1 MIEKHWRSLP
11 FTWSPYTFSASPNE
25 DLARF
30 HFTLP
35 QPPSTAA
42 YIRPVHL
49 RPFYVNTPSI
59 AQECAG
65 VQWVVTTDN
74 HPLVMSDPS
83 PKKKNGG
90 NPSVPR
96 QIRFVATDG
105 QPQTKRRR
113 VNAACLTCRRRKIR
127 CSGEQPVC
135 KTCSDYKHVCL
146 GYTESTAHLRTQS
159 DSTSQAPRV
168 SAPNGS
174 SHNVARAVESSSPD
188 PVPPNIPAP
197 AVDRISEL
205 QDTGLKDIPFLDVSS
220 RNKELE
226 MRAEDS
232 PESSRASVSSGSRT
246 HVPYFRYFGPTAI
259 VPGFKQMVVQVRG
272 SRKSNPSMSSDS
284 PSPLRSP
291 RPAER
296 PSENISRAPA
306 ASESRESRDANIPFY
321 DQDDTAPVSNLV
333 LHLCDLFFT
342 HLGCNFPFLQ
352 RDRFFQDLKD
362 KRVDTML
369 VDAVCSLAARFS
381 AHPLLGP
388 PQAQPI
394 ERPHQPDENR
404 KWDRGLPFGHRAM
417 SALVDSLPCPTLSAV
432 QACLLLAYEQFGSNH
447 DSGLWMYLGISIRMA
462 QDLGLQKFQG
472 LKHNYGQSGVTPSD
486 VMTGHAGKLREDQY
500 DDLDV
505 HHTPKV
511 KPRPLT
517 GERARERERVDSF
530 WSIFFLDRVISS
542 GTGRPVTLRD
552 EDIEL
557 CFPLQSESQLPNG
570 WPAPFPP
577 LIRII
582 HLYGRVTDLI
592 NGIQYVKRVTPDT
605 LKMLAGMESDLT
617 GIYQRLSPRLHFNAA
632 NFQAY
637 VKAKEGTNFILL
649 HFWFHTL
656 IVLLH
661 QPTLL
666 NSFGGSIQHLYPNS
680 RELSMSSAKTIADIL
695 SFSELVD
702 GKSFIGNPFTS
713 QPMYIAACAFLM
725 ESAYYTTPSSAN
737 GAPSPQPL
745 LANQSSGFVLPNLD
759 PSNVTERKSTA
770 KHILLASAA
779 KENYQRCYKALQALN
794 TYWQGTGYIL
804 TVLDQKAKGIVD
816 PLLYTIEDMENTDG
830 IAPGLPLGPGPWRKG
845 KVPADGSDP
854 EKPSSVADMT
864 SNRKWSPNI
873 DPSQA
878 IGWSLTG
885 ATNSAQPNL
894 SLLYQMPSTE
904 PAPTP
909 DRPTYSSQ
917 YSHSYPILPNAGQ
930 GNSSF
935 PPLTPSHN
943 ESAASLAA
951 ANAKYP
957 TIPTPMHTDSY
968 YMGLNSPY
976 PDSTPQSTRP
986 VQPAPPTFSG
996 LSSAQLDPQQSVFDY
1011 SVPPTPD
1018 PSGNP
1023 IGTGDLHADSNGM
1036 MIGSHDVD
1044 MNTLNHQ
1051 ESFPFANGEIL
1062 PWLEYLPQDVLSF
1075 FGENQGY
1082 PLMNPDD
1089 VSRPS

>member
-1 MIEKHWRSLP
+1 MQLS
-11 FTWSPYTFSASPNE
+11 SPN
-25 DLARF
+25 
-30 HFTLP
+30 
-35 QPPSTAA
+35 QPSSLQLNHRAPTDRSPRTWDK
-42 YIRPVHL
+42 H
-49 RPFYVNTPSI
+49 TDT
-59 AQECAG
+59 
-65 VQWVVTTDN
+65 QWVGTTAN
-74 HPLVMSDPS
+74 TWLAMSPPS
-83 PKKKNGG
+83 PKKSG
-90 NPSVPR
+90 NPPPR

-135 KTCSDYKHVCL
+135 KTCSDYKHTCL
-146 GYTESTAHLRTQS
+146 GYTDSTAHLRTQS
-159 DSTSQAPRV
+159 DSTTRAPPNL
-168 SAPNGS
+168 SGQNGS
-174 SHNVARAVESSSPD
+174 SERVTRAVESCSPE
-188 PVPPNIPAP
+188 PVRTTVSKP
-197 AVDRISEL
+197 AVDKSPKVKAP
-205 QDTGLKDIPFLDVSS
+205 DGKDASNREPS
-220 RNKELE
+220 RVNKELDTQV
-226 MRAEDS
+226 AIDS
-232 PESSRASVSSGSRT
+232 PRSRGTSVSSGNRT

-272 SRKSNPSMSSDS
+272 SRKSNASVSSDS
-284 PSPLRSP
+284 LSPLRSP
-291 RPAER
+291 KPSGITIGPSAPIAE
-296 PSENISRAPA
+296 NLDN
-306 ASESRESRDANIPFY
+306 RDANTIPFY
-321 DQDDTAPVSNLV
+321 DRDDTLPVSNLV
-333 LHLCDLFFT
+333 SHLCDLFFA
-342 HLGCNFPFLQ
+342 HLGCSFPFLQ
-352 RDRFFQDLKD
+352 RDRFLQDLKD

-369 VDAVCSLAARFS
+369 VDAVCALAARFS
-381 AHPLLGP
+381 PHPLLGP

-394 ERPHQPDENR
+394 DNSQPPLDDK

-472 LKHNYGQSGVTPSD
+472 LKHSYGQRGVTPSE

-505 HHTPKV
+505 HHTPKTTP
-511 KPRPLT
+511 KPLSS
-517 GERARERERVDSF
+517 ERARERERVDSF

-592 NGIQYVKRVTPDT
+592 NGIQDVKRVTPDT

-617 GIYQRLSPRLHFNAA
+617 GIYQRLSPRLYFNAA

-666 NSFGGSIQHLYPNS
+666 NSFGGTIQHLYPNS

-695 SFSELVD
+695 SFSELID

-725 ESAYYTTPSSAN
+725 ESAYYTSPSSN
-737 GAPSPQPL
+737 SGSPPPQPL
-745 LANQSSGFVLPNLD
+745 LTNQSSGFVMPTMES
-759 PSNVTERKSTA
+759 SNGTERKSTQ

-779 KENYQRCYKALQALN
+779 KENYQRCYKALKALN
-794 TYWQGTGYIL
+794 TYWEGTGYIL

-816 PLLYTIEDMENTDG
+816 PLLYTVEDMENADG
-830 IAPGLPLGPGPWRKG
+830 FAPGQPLGSGPWRAG
-845 KVPADGSDP
+845 KTSADSSFDP
-854 EKPSSVADMT
+854 ERAGLADISSDE
-864 SNRKWSPNI
+864 RRSPLI

-878 IGWSLTG
+878 IGWALAG
-885 ATNSAQPNL
+885 ATGSAQPNL
-894 SLLYQMPSTE
+894 SLLYQMPTTQNE
-904 PAPTP
+904 HPPNKQ
-909 DRPTYSSQ
+909 TYSSR
-917 YSHSYPILPNAGQ
+917 YSHSYPILSPNAGEGPSSYARPLAQPQ
-930 GNSSF
+930 GLEKHTST
-935 PPLTPSHN
+935 LTTPNPKYSHVPSPSLGN
-943 ESAASLAA
+943 E
-951 ANAKYP
+951 P
-957 TIPTPMHTDSY
+957 Y
-968 YMGLNSPY
+968 YMNMDPSY
-976 PDSTPQSTRP
+976 PESSTQTARPLFPNLPSSQMEPQPSYNYSI
-986 VQPAPPTFSG
+986 PPTTAEHPSRNHMG
-996 LSSAQLDPQQSVFDY
+996 SRGPDL
-1011 SVPPTPD
+1011 PPTMNTD
-1018 PSGNP
+1018 
-1023 IGTGDLHADSNGM
+1023 NGM
-1036 MIGSHDVD
+1036 MIGTHDVD
-1044 MNTLNHQ
+1044 MNSLHHQ
-1051 ESFPFANGEIL
+1051 DSFPFANGEII

-1075 FGENQGY
+1075 FGDHQNY
-1082 PLMNPDD
+1082 PLMSPDD
-1089 VSRPS
+1089 ATPRPP

>member
-1 MIEKHWRSLP
+1 M
-11 FTWSPYTFSASPNE
+11 FS
-25 DLARF
+25 
-30 HFTLP
+30 
-35 QPPSTAA
+35 
-42 YIRPVHL
+42 
-49 RPFYVNTPSI
+49 
-59 AQECAG
+59 G
-65 VQWVVTTDN
+65 
-74 HPLVMSDPS
+74 
-83 PKKKNGG
+83 
-90 NPSVPR
+90 
-96 QIRFVATDG
+96 
-105 QPQTKRRR
+105 
-113 VNAACLTCRRRKIR
+113 
-127 CSGEQPVC
+127 
-135 KTCSDYKHVCL
+135 
-146 GYTESTAHLRTQS
+146 
-159 DSTSQAPRV
+159 
-168 SAPNGS
+168 
-174 SHNVARAVESSSPD
+174 
-188 PVPPNIPAP
+188 
-197 AVDRISEL
+197 
-205 QDTGLKDIPFLDVSS
+205 
-220 RNKELE
+220 NKELE
-226 MRAEDS
+226 AHTTEDS
-232 PESSRASVSSGSRT
+232 PRSSRASVSSGSRT

-291 RPAER
+291 RPSDR
-296 PSENISRAPA
+296 PADNLARPPATSENRDN
-306 ASESRESRDANIPFY
+306 RDANIPFY
-321 DQDDTAPVSNLV
+321 DQEDTIPVSNLV
-333 LHLCDLFFT
+333 SHLCDLFFA

-362 KRVDTML
+362 KKVDTML
-369 VDAVCSLAARFS
+369 VDAMCSLAARFS
-381 AHPLLGP
+381 PHPLLGP
-388 PQAQPI
+388 PQAQFI
-394 ERPHQPDENR
+394 EASHPPTEDK

-472 LKHNYGQSGVTPSD
+472 LKHNYGQRGVTPSE

-505 HHTPKV
+505 HHTSKITPI
-511 KPRPLT
+511 PLI

-570 WPAPFPP
+570 WPSPFPP

-592 NGIQYVKRVTPDT
+592 NGIQDVKHVTSDT

-617 GIYQRLSPRLHFNAA
+617 GIYQRLSPKLHFNAA

-666 NSFGGSIQHLYPNS
+666 NSFGGTIQHLYPNS

-725 ESAYYTTPSSAN
+725 ESAHYKIPSLSA
-737 GAPSPQPL
+737 ASPSPL
-745 LANQSSGFVLPNLD
+745 LANQSSGFVMPTME
-759 PSNVTERKSTA
+759 SSSGTERKSTA

-794 TYWQGTGYIL
+794 TYWEGTGYIL

-816 PLLYTIEDMENTDG
+816 PLLYTVEDMENTDG
-830 IAPGLPLGPGPWRKG
+830 IALGQPLGSGPWRAG
-845 KVPADGSDP
+845 KAPADGFEP
-854 EKPSSVADMT
+854 ERPAGVADIP
-864 SNRKWSPNI
+864 SNGKWSPNI

-878 IGWSLTG
+878 IGWALTG
-885 ATNSAQPNL
+885 ATNSSQPNL
-894 SLLYQMPSTE
+894 SLLYQMPTTE
-904 PAPTP
+904 TESSSH
-909 DRPTYSSQ
+909 RQTYSSQ
-917 YSHSYPILPNAGQ
+917 YSHSYPVLPNAGE
-930 GNSSF
+930 GPSSSF
-935 PPLTPSHN
+935 AQHLPSGRPH
-943 ESAASLAA
+943 EDRTSSLAA
-951 ANAKYP
+951 ANAKYSA
-957 TIPTPMHTDSY
+957 IPPATMNADSSY

-976 PDSTPQSTRP
+976 PDSSTRTARP
-986 VQPAPPTFSG
+986 LQPIQPTFSG
-996 LSSAQLDPQQSVFDY
+996 LPSSQLETQPSAFAY
-1011 SVPPTPD
+1011 SIPPTPD
-1018 PSGNP
+1018 HSNRHQMGSVGP
-1023 IGTGDLHADSNGM
+1023 GTDLHSMNADRNGM
-1036 MIGSHDVD
+1036 MIGSHEVD
-1044 MNTLNHQ
+1044 MNSLNHQ

-1075 FGENQGY
+1075 FGDHQNY
-1082 PLMNPDD
+1082 PLMSPDD
-1089 VSRPS
+1089 VSRPE